1 MLDSLLAAHFCVCTL
16 LKGRMYPGLMS
27 QTYGLINIA
36 YIGVEDAHFRQ
47 GLRSFNALLRHLSER
62 SVDGKVS
69 VNGANKLKL
78 KARVTDLTRR
88 LTAWDEDY
96 FNSVVEKT
104 VKVAHDCN

>member
-1 MLDSLLAAHFCVCTL
+1 MHPS
-16 LKGRMYPGLMS
+16 KGRVYPGLMS

-36 YIGVEDAHFRQ
+36 YIGVEDAYFRQ

-69 VNGANKLKL
+69 VNGSNKLKL

-88 LTAWDEDY
+88 LAAWDDDY
-96 FNSVVEKT
+96 FNSMVEKA